1 MPSHT
6 FIRREVA
13 ALEAQGVPVERST
26 DLVTRAAYDLDWGED
41 APKILSWGIDATE
54 GTPNLRAADAIQ
66 VILDMAPYW
75 KQAHQ
80 LTGRSVRE
88 ISLDKAPTVFAIQ
101 KVLYQICSNDP
112 SLAKQ
117 LLRRFGLS
125 DQLLTAENSYHFRAA
140 GQWAAAEWATLVARC
155 QGGAGDSGL
164 VCGDCAAHH
173 RLEEGLA
180 RCEEA
185 EAALLS
191 GSGFAANTDILPAVA
206 GPADVVLSDA
216 LNHASL
222 VDGCRLARARVRRL
236 RRSTAEPLGH
246 AGKRIGAAQ
255 PLAAE
260 AGAEELLHCRN
271 LRRAAGEENHV
282 DIRRMR
288 TRF

>member
-1 MPSHT
+1 MLSQTRCVFVVAVVLCLFACASPPHETDEEMLRLEMRLGEPHRILS
-6 FIRREVA
+6 RELLELSEKEKVDIFDLQHA
-13 ALEAQGVPVERST
+13 ATEIVTTRARFGDLDKNLAVEAVKFAHVEGVPVERST

-125 DQLLTAENSYHFRAA
+125 DQLLTAENSYHIGAA
-140 GQWAAAEWATLVARC
+140 GQWAPAEW
-155 QGGAGDSGL
+155 
-164 VCGDCAAHH
+164 
-173 RLEEGLA
+173 
-180 RCEEA
+180 
-185 EAALLS
+185 
-191 GSGFAANTDILPAVA
+191 
-206 GPADVVLSDA
+206 
-216 LNHASL
+216 ASL
-222 VDGCRLARARVRRL
+222 VDRYQRGEVDVIFNAVRDRL
-236 RRSTAEPLGH
+236 
-246 AGKRIGAAQ
+246 KQ
-255 PLAAE
+255 LAPPNQ
-260 AGAEELLHCRN
+260 GP
-271 LRRAAGEENHV
+271 G
-282 DIRRMR
+282 
-288 TRF
+288 